1 MKSILEYIQEKLNM
15 IEPSIPIIEM
25 ATIDKTVK
33 VSKNTY
39 RIALHGPA
47 VGDRPY
53 PHFHVYLANDVF
65 PYKMFNIEISLIDL
79 LCYDELNIVA
89 IQDKERKINIKNRN
103 KCNVCSTH
111 VVHKCS
117 WSGYRK
123 LHDKIEDWLEEP
135 CTGLPGNFQ
144 NNLEA
149 LIWSYDNESNEDMSL
164 LEYINDHGKK
174 VLPKYEKYFKSY

>member
-1 MKSILEYIQEKLNM
+1 MSIKKYLQEKLN
-15 IEPSIPIIEM
+15 IVEPSIPIIEM

-33 VSKNTY
+33 VYKDTY

-53 PHFHVYLANDVF
+53 PHFHIYLANDIF
-65 PYKMFNIEISLIDL
+65 PYNRFNIEISLIDL
-79 LCYDELNIVA
+79 LCYDELNI
-89 IQDKERKINIKNRN
+89 KNRN
-103 KCNVCSTH
+103 R
-111 VVHKCS
+111 CS
-117 WSGYRK
+117 WSGYKK

-149 LIWSYDNESNEDMSL
+149 LIWSYDNESNDGNSL

-174 VLPKYEKYFKSY
+174 VLPKYEKYF

>member
-1 MKSILEYIQEKLNM
+1 MKSILEYIQEKLNI
-15 IEPSIPIIEM
+15 IEPSIPIVEM
-25 ATIDKTVK
+25 ATIDKTVN

-65 PYKMFNIEISLIDL
+65 PYKRFNIEISLIDL
-79 LCYDELNIVA
+79 LCYDELNI
-89 IQDKERKINIKNRN
+89 KNRN
-103 KCNVCSTH
+103 R
-111 VVHKCS
+111 CS
-117 WSGYRK
+117 WSGYKK
-123 LHDKIEDWLEEP
+123 LHDRIEDWLEEP

-149 LIWSYDNESNEDMSL
+149 LIWSYDNESNNGNSL

-174 VLPKYEKYFKSY
+174 VLPKYEKYF

>member
-1 MKSILEYIQEKLNM
+1 MSIKKYLQEKLN
-15 IEPSIPIIEM
+15 ILEQSIPIIEM

-33 VSKNTY
+33 VYKDTY

-53 PHFHVYLANDVF
+53 PYFHIYLANDIF
-65 PYKMFNIEISLIDL
+65 PYNRFNIEISLIDL
-79 LCYDELNIVA
+79 LCYDELNI
-89 IQDKERKINIKNRN
+89 KNRN
-103 KCNVCSTH
+103 R
-111 VVHKCS
+111 CS
-117 WSGYRK
+117 WSGYKK
-123 LHDKIEDWLEEP
+123 LHDRIEDWLEEP

-149 LIWSYDNESNEDMSL
+149 LIWSYDNESNDGNSL

-174 VLPKYEKYFKSY
+174 VLPKYEKYF

>member
-1 MKSILEYIQEKLNM
+1 MNIKKYLQEKLNI

-33 VSKNTY
+33 VYKDTY

-53 PHFHVYLANDVF
+53 PHFHIYLANDIF
-65 PYKMFNIEISLIDL
+65 PYNRFNIEISLIDL
-79 LCYDELNIVA
+79 LCYDELNI
-89 IQDKERKINIKNRN
+89 KNRN
-103 KCNVCSTH
+103 R
-111 VVHKCS
+111 CS
-117 WSGYRK
+117 WSGYKK
-123 LHDKIEDWLEEP
+123 LHDRIEDWLEEP

-149 LIWSYDNESNEDMSL
+149 LIWSYDNESNDGNSL

-174 VLPKYEKYFKSY
+174 VLPKYEKYF

>member
-1 MKSILEYIQEKLNM
+1 MKSILEYIQEKLNI
-15 IEPSIPIIEM
+15 IEPSIPIVEM

-65 PYKMFNIEISLIDL
+65 HYKIFNIEISLIDL
-79 LCYDELNIVA
+79 FCYDELNIVT

-103 KCNVCSTH
+103 KC
-111 VVHKCS
+111 S
-117 WSGYRK
+117 WYGYRK

-135 CTGLPGNFQ
+135 YTGLPGNFQ

-149 LIWSYDNESNEDMSL
+149 LILSYDNESNESMSL
-164 LEYINDHGKK
+164 LEYINDHVKK